1 MSINSA
7 KIKQGERYSY
17 VQLLPTSS
25 YYTAYGI
32 RMQIHR
38 INLLSNN
45 LRVHQND
52 AEIKTNTLLLAP
64 GLFIQCQ

>member
-7 KIKQGERYSY
+7 KIKQGERRSY
-17 VQLLPTSS
+17 VRLLPTSL

-32 RMQIHR
+32 RMQIYR

-52 AEIKTNTLLLAP
+52 ARITDL
-64 GLFIQCQ
+64 